1 MTMIAPGTVV
11 AGSIAP
17 VISALRWEWFRLHR
31 RMAFRAIMGMIALAV
46 VLILVGAVLLRNE
59 FDDSPVAPA
68 AFPFLI
74 FLALTVV
81 GPFLGIFLTAIV
93 FSGEYGWGTLR
104 ALAARGSPRWQAASA
119 KLLLVSIVL
128 AVVWIVSWILSTA
141 TGLLAGEYGVAS
153 AIVPFTGETVGWG
166 ETALLFFGNV
176 LAPIA
181 YMSLT
186 ALLCVLG
193 RSTTFGLAVSSA
205 ILIGESTAY
214 PVAALIA
221 GELYG
226 IDIWE
231 YLRWTL
237 RGATSGLAGRFDETT
252 NAWYFV
258 PVVLAYTGLF
268 WGLALALLSRRDL
281 GSGNG

>member
-1 MTMIAPGTVV
+1 MSSIV
-11 AGSIAP
+11 ATGI
-17 VISALRWEWFRLHR
+17 ALRWEWFRLQR
-31 RMAFRAIMGMIALAV
+31 RLAFRAIMGLIALAV
-46 VLILVGAVLLRNE
+46 VLILLGAVLLRNE
-59 FDDSPVAPA
+59 IDDYAVSPA

-104 ALAARGSPRWQAASA
+104 AMVARGNPRWQAASA

-141 TGLLAGEYGVAS
+141 TGLLAGEYGASS
-153 AIVPFTGETVGWG
+153 AILPFTGEAVGWG
-166 ETALLFFGNV
+166 ETALLFFGNL

-181 YMSLT
+181 YLSLT
-186 ALLCVLG
+186 ALLCVAG
-193 RSTTFGLAVSSA
+193 RSTTFGLAVAAA

-214 PVAALIA
+214 PVAAIIA

-252 NAWYFV
+252 NPWYFV
-258 PVVLAYTGLF
+258 PAVLAYTALF
-268 WGLALALLSRRDL
+268 WGLALALLTRRDL
-281 GSGNG
+281 GGGSA